1 MPAKTAPSSRWPLT
15 FVRSLP
21 AGLAGCGMA
30 LAAAA
35 QDAPVNKPILAPP
48 PSVWDRQVLSGR
60 PLLSQTVSDFA
71 AITTGI
77 VFGMGPGE
85 VNAHMPN
92 PAKGI
97 SWTALPAAT
106 EFHDD
111 VRYFWI
117 RFEDARGLRVG
128 AKSCAGAE
136 SYIVFLFQPRGLFRI
151 SYRLVPDVACPRPA
165 GAIAEIFARFVS
177 LATDLALS
185 VHYRAGPMEVVDV
198 TDPTA
203 GYLMATRWQPRAAE

>member
-1 MPAKTAPSSRWPLT
+1 MPVKTAPFWRWPST

-21 AGLAGCGMA
+21 VALVGCAMA
-30 LAAAA
+30 CVAAA
-35 QDAPVNKPILAPP
+35 QDASVNKAILAPP
-48 PSVWDRQVLSGR
+48 PSAWDRLMLSGR

-97 SWTALPAAT
+97 SWSALPAAA
-106 EFHDD
+106 EFQND

-117 RFEDARGLRVG
+117 RFEDARDLRVG
-128 AKSCAGAE
+128 ATSCVGAE

-165 GAIAEIFARFVS
+165 GAIAEVFGRFVS
-177 LATDLALS
+177 LATNIALS

-203 GYLMATRWQPRAAE
+203 GYLMATRWQPRAEE

>member
-1 MPAKTAPSSRWPLT
+1 MPVKTAPSWRWPST

-21 AGLAGCGMA
+21 VALMGCGMA
-30 LAAAA
+30 CVAAA

-48 PSVWDRQVLSGR
+48 PSLWDRQMLSGR
-60 PLLSQTVSDFA
+60 PLLSQTVSDLTA
-71 AITTGI
+71 VTAGI
-77 VFGMGPGE
+77 AFGMGPGE
-85 VNAHMPN
+85 VNTHMPN

-97 SWTALPAAT
+97 AWTALPAAT
-106 EFHDD
+106 EFTDD

-117 RFEDARGLRVG
+117 RFRDARDLRMG
-128 AKSCAGAE
+128 ATACAGTD

-165 GAIAEIFARFVS
+165 DAAEEIFGRYVS
-177 LATDLALS
+177 ISTDIALS
-185 VHYRAGPMEVVDV
+185 VHYRAGATEIVDV

-203 GYLMATRWQPRAAE
+203 GYLLATRWQPRAAK